1 MAEQE
6 ENDSGLSRQQTPP
19 VRGGFVIEKPKP
31 VCPRCFQPCNPMQ
44 NYCPNCDSNEAM
56 NPLATYMPLESI
68 RFIAGIYGKMWRAI
82 FLEKQ
87 TLWIRRLV
95 YLIILLLAVP
105 IILAISL
112 PWAITAK
119 IKDPE
124 LKNAVKIIAIALL
137 LLVMVCL
144 VFFL

>member
-6 ENDSGLSRQQTPP
+6 ENDSGPSSRQTLSA
-19 VRGGFVIEKPKP
+19 RDGFVIEKPWP
-31 VCPRCFQPCNPMQ
+31 VCPRCLQPCNPTQ

-87 TLWIRRLV
+87 TSWIRRLV
-95 YLIILLLAVP
+95 YLILLFLAVP
-105 IILAISL
+105 VLLIISL
-112 PWAITAK
+112 PWAITAG

-124 LKNAVKIIAIALL
+124 LKNTIKIIALVLL
-137 LLVMVCL
+137 SMGLIYLL
-144 VFFL
+144 FFL

>member
-6 ENDSGLSRQQTPP
+6 ENDSGPSRQQTPP
-19 VRGGFVIEKPKP
+19 ARGGFAIEKPQP
-31 VCPRCFQPCNPMQ
+31 VCPKCFQPCNPMQ

-68 RFIAGIYGKMWRAI
+68 RFIAGIYGKMWRAV
-82 FLEKQ
+82 FLKKQ
-87 TLWIRRLV
+87 TSWIRRLV

-124 LKNAVKIIAIALL
+124 LKNAVKIIALVL
-137 LLVMVCL
+137 MLLVMVYL
-144 VFFL
+144 IFFL